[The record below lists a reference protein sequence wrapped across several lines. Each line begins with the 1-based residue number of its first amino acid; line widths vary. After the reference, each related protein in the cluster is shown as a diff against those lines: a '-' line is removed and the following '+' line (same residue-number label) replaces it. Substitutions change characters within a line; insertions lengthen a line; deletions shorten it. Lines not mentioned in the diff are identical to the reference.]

1 MSREQKIGALVAA
14 IILGGVAVAWIGKT
28 NSERAELAAEIER
41 FSKDAA
47 LVSRQNVLSDFAA
60 ELERSLSALAEGE

>member
-14 IILGGVAVAWIGKT
+14 IIVGGVAVAWIGKA

-41 FSKDAA
+41 LSEDAA
-47 LVSRQNVLSDFAA
+47 LESRQNVLSDFAA
-60 ELERSLSALAEGE
+60 ELERSLSAAAKGE

>member
-28 NSERAELAAEIER
+28 NSERTELAAEIER
-41 FSKDAA
+41 LSKNAA

-60 ELERSLSALAEGE
+60 ELELSLSALAEGE

>member
-14 IILGGVAVAWIGKT
+14 IIVGGVAVAWIGKA

-41 FSKDAA
+41 LSEDAA
-47 LVSRQNVLSDFAA
+47 LESRQNVLSDFVA
-60 ELERSLSALAEGE
+60 ELERSLSAAAKGE